1 MNKKDIALYNKP
13 HRSFSSPYGGGR
25 EGAFGEAGR
34 GLGGAFPLK
43 SHRIHS
49 EKEREEL
56 FAQGSSL
63 IEFPFK
69 FVWSF
74 APADSFSS
82 KLLVSVPKKRVRHAV
97 DRNFVKRRIR
107 ETFRLWEHKI
117 PAPAPCGEL
126 RVAVIF
132 MSDRHELCR
141 RCNGLL
147 VKGLGKI
154 FEKIRVLT
162 LNG

>member
-1 MNKKDIALYNKP
+1 MNKEDIALNNKP
-13 HRSFSSPYGGGR
+13 QLKKVPLEGDLGGFSPPLV
-25 EGAFGEAGR
+25 GEAGR
-34 GLGGAFPLK
+34 GLAFLK

-56 FAQGSSL
+56 FAQGSSH

-74 APADSFSS
+74 VPADCFSS

-107 ETFRLWEHKI
+107 ETFRLFENEI
-117 PAPAPCGEL
+117 SVQAPCGEL

-132 MSDRHELCR
+132 MSDKHEQCKS
-141 RCNGLL
+141 CNGQL
-147 VKGLGKI
+147 VKGLRKVFQI
-154 FEKIRVLT
+154 SNK
-162 LNG
+162 NP